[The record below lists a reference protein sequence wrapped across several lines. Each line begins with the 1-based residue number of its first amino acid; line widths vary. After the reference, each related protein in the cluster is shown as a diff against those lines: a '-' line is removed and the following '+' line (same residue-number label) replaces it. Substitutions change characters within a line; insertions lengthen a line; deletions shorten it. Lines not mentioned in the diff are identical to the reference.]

1 MRRSKGFVLVG
12 SVVLLGAVACS
23 SAIQAGSPIRVTRD
37 ANAVAG
43 CQKVSDIEVPKRFD
57 DREVTSEA
65 AGMARQKG
73 ADTVVIAE
81 GSRSG
86 SAYRCGAPNLAGKP

>member
-1 MRRSKGFVLVG
+1 MHRSKGLVLAG
-12 SVVLLGAVACS
+12 SVALLGALACS
-23 SAIQAGSPIRVTRD
+23 SAMNAGSPIRVTRD

-73 ADTVVIAE
+73 ADTVVLAA

-86 SAYRCGAPNLAGKP
+86 TAYRCGSQSLAKKE